1 MNTPILACLLSVFLL
16 TACAGQAIQRKDGS
30 SSVRGFSIRDLAKS
44 DVDSVV
50 EIHQQE
56 VIAIL
61 KTLTAKLY
69 RCNPGEWKKSGYRSA
84 DAATHA
90 LFKALPYWQLS
101 SQKNL
106 GWAGLLTE
114 AGQQTYAGDRVKAM
128 MNGLLVMNMAAYN
141 HQTEFYLLSE
151 MDAQKFYN
159 AARNIE
165 YVAWELATHR
175 DQNSQPLLASSQ
187 LGDSENR
194 MTGHSLEREFGK
206 LIGLQDTLAKIIE
219 DKNNRAIRFSV
230 VNAAG
235 SLFLPI

>member
-1 MNTPILACLLSVFLL
+1 MKPPIPACLLSVFLL

-56 VIAIL
+56 VIAVL

-69 RCNPGEWKKSGYRSA
+69 RCNPGEWKKSGYASA

-101 SQKNL
+101 SQKTL
-106 GWAGLLTE
+106 GWAGLLTK
-114 AGQQTYAGDRVKAM
+114 AGQQAYAGDRVKAM

-159 AARNIE
+159 AARNTE
-165 YVAWELATHR
+165 YVAWELATRR
-175 DQNSQPLLASSQ
+175 DQNNQPLLASSQ
-187 LGDSENR
+187 PGDGKSS
-194 MTGHSLEREFGK
+194 MTEHSLEREFGK

>member
-1 MNTPILACLLSVFLL
+1 MNRTLLACLLSVVLL
-16 TACAGQAIQRKDGS
+16 AACNGQAIQRKDGS

-56 VIAIL
+56 LLASL
-61 KTLTAKLY
+61 KALTAKLY
-69 RCNPGEWKKSGYRSA
+69 RRNPAEWQKSGYPSA
-84 DAATHA
+84 DEATTA
-90 LFKALPYWQLS
+90 LFKALPYWQVG

-106 GWAGLLTE
+106 GWADLLTQ
-114 AGQQTYAGDRVKAM
+114 AGLPAYAGDRVKAM
-128 MNGLLVMNMAAYN
+128 MSGLLVMNMAAYN

-159 AARNIE
+159 AARNTE
-165 YVAWELATHR
+165 YVAWELATRR
-175 DQNSQPLLASSQ
+175 DQTGKPLLVSSPP
-187 LGDSENR
+187 GDSD
-194 MTGHSLEREFGK
+194 TIDQSIEREFGK

-235 SLFLPI
+235 TFFLPI